1 MFKDSFFKSSYK
13 PKSFLEGFSNKKD
26 DKKKFSFTLPDYVK
40 PTNTAGT
47 STPDKT
53 EADSLAPPTGSQ
65 IKSRLKSVLSK
76 KYGGLDTKNL
86 FDDIDDKEVENNI
99 STAESAIKAN
109 IDKGFLNTDY
119 FKKFPNLRDGLALSY
134 AAADKGNSKEAKKAR
149 EAAYFEQDEPL
160 VKETGKR
167 LLYNNLPKKTFA
179 DAENATKKESELP
192 EASLFSNRSKENV
205 PENGV
210 RFKAEMDEAN
220 NQDKSTPKFEDV
232 KSYAPKNS
240 ITAELQK
247 NNHQFNNVTDEQ
259 KKIYDL
265 SKKEGIT
272 AEHARI
278 KTYAEQWKDVPKY
291 EWTADKATY
300 YVLTK
305 DKEYVHDEKLA
316 FINNYKDVIKD
327 AAKKYNLPEILLA
340 GIAYKEFG
348 GDPMFADDVVHF
360 GRKFYEPLPDFV
372 KNKVPDFINEYLD
385 KDKRLTSFGNTSVQI
400 RRAAETLGYS
410 EYDDEDITSIL
421 KDPIQNIYTAA
432 AHLNY
437 LRNIDYKDK
446 SATELSDDEIK
457 IIASRYNIG
466 PQYKKDAITTK
477 YGEEI
482 YANEKDILKALK

>member
-13 PKSFLEGFSNKKD
+13 PKSISGDFTSKKD

-210 RFKAEMDEAN
+210 RFKAEAE
-220 NQDKSTPKFEDV
+220 KSN
-232 KSYAPKNS
+232 KSSNAYEPLLKDSLPPPLKNS
-240 ITAELQK
+240 MAAEMQRREMEK
-247 NNHQFNNVTDEQ
+247 NNHIISPSAIKSNKNLSGDWKQKDYSITNQSGELLSPSQETLQFLEDYFSDNYNVGETTVDFVINDVQLEALHKYLTDGVKNTKRPANIGIGAWDKQTQTDLKWIDDMFGKGSNFAKALKALPAITIGIDTIRGANENIKNN
-259 KKIYDL
+259 
-265 SKKEGIT
+265 
-272 AEHARI
+272 
-278 KTYAEQWKDVPKY
+278 
-291 EWTADKATY
+291 
-300 YVLTK
+300 
-305 DKEYVHDEKLA
+305 
-316 FINNYKDVIKD
+316 
-327 AAKKYNLPEILLA
+327 A
-340 GIAYKEFG
+340 GWGETVS
-348 GDPMFADDVVHF
+348 DVV
-360 GRKFYEPLPDFV
+360 V
-372 KNKVPDFINEYLD
+372 
-385 KDKRLTSFGNTSVQI
+385 
-400 RRAAETLGYS
+400 
-410 EYDDEDITSIL
+410 DIGVGGL
-421 KDPIQNIYTAA
+421 EVGTAA
-432 AHLNY
+432 ALTAGATY
-437 LRNIDYKDK
+437 LIPTL
-446 SATELSDDEIK
+446 AGGLPGL
-457 IIASRYNIG
+457 IASVVAGLAASYLWD
-466 PQYKKDAITTK
+466 YEK
-477 YGEEI
+477 YGGDKTIKERL
-482 YANEKDILKALK
+482 DSLF